1 MIWLRGALAVAV
13 LGVLLLWGGVLWAGS
28 LAEGYEAGE
37 DNISSLAGR
46 GSSVAAC
53 GVTALLAGAVAHLAG
68 AVSVRLSGRSR
79 WCSGFLLSAAAAAG
93 MVAAFRVSCPGGAAG
108 CSTSARRSS
117 DWVDTVHT
125 AGVLG
130 YETFMVSAMLTVAA
144 GALDR
149 AGGWPRWL
157 GVLSL
162 AAAATSV
169 GLLLQTGGEHSGA
182 WQRAWLA
189 GNHVWLLT
197 VVTVVGRRGE
207 APS

>member
-1 MIWLRGALAVAV
+1 MTRLRAAATVAV
-13 LGVLLLWGGVLWAGS
+13 LGVLLLWAGVLGAGA
-28 LAEGYEAGE
+28 LAEGYAAGE

-46 GSSVAAC
+46 GSSVAAWA
-53 GVTALLAGAVAHLAG
+53 VTALLAGAVAHLAG
-68 AVSVRLSGRSR
+68 SVTVRLSGRSR
-79 WCSGFLLSAAAAAG
+79 WCSRFLLWAAAG
-93 MVAAFRVSCPGGAAG
+93 AAVVAVFRVSCPGGAGG
-108 CSTSARRSS
+108 CSTSARQSS
-117 DWVDTVHT
+117 DWIDTVHT
-125 AGVLG
+125 AGVIG
-130 YETFMVSAMLTVAA
+130 YETFAVAAMVTVAA
-144 GALDR
+144 SALVR
-149 AGGWPRWL
+149 TSGWPRWL

-162 AAAATSV
+162 AVAATSV